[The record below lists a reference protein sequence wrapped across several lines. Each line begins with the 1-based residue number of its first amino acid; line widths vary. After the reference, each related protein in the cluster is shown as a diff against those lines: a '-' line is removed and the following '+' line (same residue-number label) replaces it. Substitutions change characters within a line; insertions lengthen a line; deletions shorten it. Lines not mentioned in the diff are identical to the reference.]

1 MLTTLARTMIFL
13 ALGVAGLTLFVFE
26 QKELGLVLAA
36 FLALVGTFLLN
47 RRGARSADAATPELP
62 GPATREAVL
71 IDVAWRCTQRISQ
84 SPSLDTAMLAVR
96 KVLEEELGAVGV
108 RILRVEP
115 HPTETAWVRVIEPA
129 FAEIPGYRPVAVSLS
144 LNRFPLGAAVQQQQ
158 VLGDEATGY
167 AAPVCHLGDT
177 VAVLEVSST
186 TLPCDPRQF
195 IQLLG
200 VLGAQLAYCHA
211 RSLLGV
217 PPHGQPGTA
226 DLAAAPAGSD
236 SVRELGASD
245 AQAAP
250 PAGEH
255 SPLGSLM
262 QALPEAVFLFD
273 AATLTLLDINP
284 AAEQQFSLARAQVVG
299 KHLRHAF
306 NPALAALAE
315 PVMLQAVAAPAPVD
329 AHIAADVNSC
339 VACDYDWSPQSD
351 TPRRARS
358 VHVENVVI
366 RHPDGRPRWLLAV
379 ARDVTAERRA
389 QRELSEAQAVLQ
401 QFAETVDESLF
412 VTNPERTQFHF
423 LAGSLFDVWGVT
435 RGRMMVEPGCILS
448 QVIEED
454 RPLIAERMAIERAG
468 RSCDLAFRI
477 HHPTKG
483 RRWLRSRTRSVV
495 MPNGEQRVYGTVT
508 DVTEDKRR
516 EAELRAARDAAEGAS
531 MAKSQ
536 FLANMSHEIRTP
548 MNGILGMTELLLGTP
563 LQDNQKRFAQAV
575 YRSGESLLEI
585 INDILDFSKIEAG
598 KLELA
603 PTDFSLRGVVED
615 TLELLAPRAHEKGLD
630 IGFREAPGMPQAA
643 HGDALRLRQVLTNLV
658 ANAIKFTQTG
668 EVVVDLH
675 RLPQGGLDDLW
686 VEFNIRDTGIGIEAD
701 KVPQLFSAFTQVSSD
716 MSRRY
721 GGTGLGL
728 AISKQLVE
736 LMGGQVRVTSAPG
749 QGSVFSFT
757 LPLRV
762 AESAQLNQPLE
773 ESQMPALRVLV
784 VDDHAT
790 NRTVLKNMLGAWG
803 MTVTL
808 ANDGQ
813 QAHDMLFDPAR
824 ADETYDLALIDMH
837 MPRMDGMALAQA
849 VKQSGRHREMRMV
862 LLSSVSSPDDAAAA
876 LGCGFHKFVPKPVRK
891 AELRQTIA
899 NLWAAKRD
907 ADQGPQAEPLLTGH
921 VLVVEDNPVNQEVI
935 GQMLRSLGLRVQMAS
950 GAMHGLRSLCEA
962 NFDLVLMDIMM
973 PGMDGVEA
981 VNWFRRGPGAR
992 FQFKTPSTTPVIA
1005 VTANALEGDE
1015 ERFLSLGFNDYLSK
1029 PFRQNQLL
1037 TMLTRY
1043 LRTHP
1048 AMALPPGRGSGSGL
1062 PPVAPET
1069 PSPPAAPPLPRA
1081 PVGGG
1086 AVLDRTALERLR
1098 ELDPNGQNKLMQRV
1112 VSAFETSVARMVPQV
1127 QQASRH
1133 NDRDGMR
1140 HVAHTLK
1147 SSSASIGALR
1157 LSKMC
1162 ADLES
1167 IIRLQRSDDT
1177 APHVEAICEEIAVV
1191 LQALRELGAGAAS
1204 PQPPQQPGGDK
1215 AAGVPAKSPT

>member
-1 MLTTLARTMIFL
+1 MICL
-13 ALGVAGLTLFVFE
+13 ALGVAGLTLFVRE
-26 QKELGLVLAA
+26 QTELGLALAA
-36 FLALVGTFLLN
+36 LLALAGTWMLGKRAAKAPAAATAEPPALE
-47 RRGARSADAATPELP
+47 GADAT
-62 GPATREAVL
+62 L
-71 IDVAWRCTQRISQ
+71 IEVAWRCTQRIAQ
-84 SPSLDTAMLAVR
+84 SPSLDAALLAVR
-96 KVLEEELGAVGV
+96 KVLEEELGAMGV

-129 FAEIPGYRPVAVSLS
+129 FAEIPGYRPVAVSLPLS
-144 LNRFPLGAAVQQQQ
+144 RFPVGAAIQQQH
-158 VLGDEATGY
+158 VLGDEASGY
-167 AAPVCHLGDT
+167 AAPVCYLGDT
-177 VAVLEVSST
+177 VAVLEVAST
-186 TLPCDPRQF
+186 TLPCKTQPMQH
-195 IQLLG
+195 LLG
-200 VLGAQLAYCHA
+200 VLGAQLSQCHG
-211 RSLLGV
+211 RGLVGLGGAASPAEPAAQAPV
-217 PPHGQPGTA
+217 Q
-226 DLAAAPAGSD
+226 AAAPAAQDG
-236 SVRELGASD
+236 D
-245 AQAAP
+245 AVQQFNDM
-250 PAGEH
+250 
-255 SPLGSLM
+255 M
-262 QALPEAVFLFD
+262 QALPEAAFLFD
-273 AATLTLLDINP
+273 TSLTLLDINP
-284 AAEQQFSLARAQVVG
+284 AAEQHFGLSRQQVLG
-299 KHLRHAF
+299 RNLRHAF
-306 NPALAALAE
+306 NPVLAALAE
-315 PVMLQAVAAPAPVD
+315 PAMLQALAAPAAGGPGPG
-329 AHIAADVNSC
+329 SS
-339 VACDYDWSPQSD
+339 VACDYDWSPHAE
-351 TPRRARS
+351 TPKRTRS
-358 VHVENVVI
+358 LHVENVVV
-366 RHPDGRPRWLLAV
+366 RHPDGSPRCLLAV
-379 ARDVTAERRA
+379 ARDVTLERRA
-389 QRELSEAQAVLQ
+389 QRELSEAQAVLH

-412 VTNPERTQFHF
+412 VTNPERTQFYF

-435 RGRMMVEPGCILS
+435 RGRLAAEPGCILL
-448 QVIEED
+448 QVIDED
-454 RPLIAERMAIERAG
+454 KPLIAERMAIERAG
-468 RSCDLAFRI
+468 RPCDLAFRI

-483 RRWLRSRTRSVV
+483 RRWLRSRTRCVV
-495 MPNGEQRVYGTVT
+495 LPNGEQRVYGTVS

-603 PTDFSLRGVVED
+603 RTDFSLRGVVED

-630 IGFREAPGMPQAA
+630 IGFREAPGMPAAA

-658 ANAIKFTQTG
+658 ANAIKFTQSG

-675 RLPQGGLDDLW
+675 RLPKGGLDELW
-686 VEFNIRDTGIGIEAD
+686 VEFNIRDTGIGIEAE
-701 KVPQLFSAFTQVSSD
+701 KIPQLFNAFTQVSSD

-749 QGSVFSFT
+749 QGSEFSFT
-757 LPLRV
+757 LPLQ
-762 AESAQLNQPLE
+762 AAQSALLNQPLD

-808 ANDGQ
+808 AHDGQ
-813 QAHDMLFDPAR
+813 QAFDLLSDPAR
-824 ADETYDLALIDMH
+824 DDETFDLALIDMH
-837 MPRMDGMALAQA
+837 MPAMDGMALAQA
-849 VKQSGRHREMRMV
+849 IKEGGRHRDMRMV
-862 LLSSVSSPDDAAAA
+862 LLSSVSSPDDASAA
-876 LGCGFHKFVPKPVRK
+876 LNAGFHRFVPKPVRK

-899 NLWAAKRD
+899 GLWAAKRESE
-907 ADQGPQAEPLLTGH
+907 QGPGIEPLLAGH

-962 NFDLVLMDIMM
+962 HFDLVLMDIMM

-981 VNWFRRGPGAR
+981 VSWFRRGPGAR
-992 FQFKTPSTTPVIA
+992 FQFKTPSNTPVIA
-1005 VTANALEGDE
+1005 VTANALDGDE

-1043 LRTHP
+1043 LRP
-1048 AMALPPGRGSGSGL
+1048 NLSMAAASGSSDNSSSGASPAAAAAAPAAI
-1062 PPVAPET
+1062 PPLT
-1069 PSPPAAPPLPRA
+1069 PSVSAH
-1081 PVGGG
+1081 G

-1112 VSAFETSVARMVPQV
+1112 VSAFESSVARMVPQV
-1127 QQASRH
+1127 QQASRN

-1177 APHVEAICEEIAVV
+1177 APHVAAICLEIEVV
-1191 LQALRELGAGAAS
+1191 LQALRELNTGAPS
-1204 PQPPQQPGGDK
+1204 PAQPQEK
-1215 AAGVPAKSPT
+1215 STSSGVPAGTTN